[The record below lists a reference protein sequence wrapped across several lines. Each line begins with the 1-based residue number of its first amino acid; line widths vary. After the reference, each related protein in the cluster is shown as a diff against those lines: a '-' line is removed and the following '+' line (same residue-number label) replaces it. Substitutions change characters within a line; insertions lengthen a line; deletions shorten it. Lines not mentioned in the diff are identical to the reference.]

1 MFTEDIGAF
10 FSEAE
15 FAVTAIFTPTLG
27 GAPVSA
33 SVIFNAQTQDVFG
46 DAVLS
51 DEFSIVYPATA
62 LVGVK
67 AGDRG
72 TVNGVEYKIRDI
84 RLKADGTLVTA
95 KLSKV

>member
-10 FSEAE
+10 FNGSE
-15 FAVTAIFTPTLG
+15 FAVTATFAPAG

-33 SVIFNAQTQDVFG
+33 QVIFNAQTQDVFG

-51 DEFSIVYPATA
+51 DDFSIVYPATS

-72 TVNGVEYKIRDI
+72 TVNGVEYRIRDI
-84 RLKADGTLVTA
+84 RLKGDGKLVTA
-95 KLSKV
+95 KLSKII

>member
-10 FSEAE
+10 FNGSE
-15 FAVTAIFTPTLG
+15 FAVTATFAPAG

-33 SVIFNAQTQDVFG
+33 QVIFNAQTQDVFG

-51 DEFSIVYPATA
+51 DEYSIVYPTA
-62 LVGVK
+62 SLPGVK

-72 TVNGVEYKIRDI
+72 TVNGIEYRIREI
-84 RLKADGTLVTA
+84 RMKADGSLVTA